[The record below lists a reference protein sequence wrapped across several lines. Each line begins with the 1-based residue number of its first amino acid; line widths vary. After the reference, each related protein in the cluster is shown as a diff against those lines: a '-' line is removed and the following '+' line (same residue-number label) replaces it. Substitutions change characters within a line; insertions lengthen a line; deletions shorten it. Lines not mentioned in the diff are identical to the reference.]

1 MVNQN
6 SADLAYNIID
16 VEGKTTDSLVEKLNA
31 IEGVLG
37 VRVIEG

>member
-6 SADLAYNIID
+6 RADLAYNIID
-16 VEGKTTDSLVEKLNA
+16 VEGKATDSLVEKLNA
-31 IEGVLG
+31 IDGVLG